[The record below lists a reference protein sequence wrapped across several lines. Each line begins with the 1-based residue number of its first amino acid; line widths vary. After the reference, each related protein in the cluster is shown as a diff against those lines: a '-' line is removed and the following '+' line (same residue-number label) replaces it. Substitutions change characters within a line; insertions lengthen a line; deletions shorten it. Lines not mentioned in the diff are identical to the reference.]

1 MAITTD
7 INLMTI
13 INAFP
18 SFGKYKGYKPVSEGH
33 INDTYIVEYENE
45 NGESSRYLLQRIN
58 VNVFKKPLE
67 LMENVEAVTAF
78 LRGKI
83 KEQGGDPMRET
94 LTVYSAKDGKN
105 HYMAADGGCWRM
117 YNFVEDTFS
126 ISTLTNS
133 EDFKNSA
140 ITFGNFQNLL
150 VEFPIE
156 TLHDTIP
163 NFHNTPSRFN
173 DLKEAVNNNLSGR
186 RDNALSEIEFALARE
201 KDCSVITDLLG
212 TEHVPLRV
220 THNDTKLN
228 NVLFDNKTKKGICVV
243 DLDTVMPGS
252 ALYDFGDSIRFGANT
267 AAEDETDL
275 SKVSLSLEYFK
286 SYVDGYLDSVG
297 KNLTEDELNLLAF
310 SAKLMTFECGMRFL
324 GDYINGDVYFK
335 IDYPEHNL
343 VRARTQFELVADIEK
358 KYDQMQQIVQDLR
371 KEKNI

>member
-1 MAITTD
+1 MSITTKV
-7 INLMTI
+7 NLIEI

-18 SFGKYKGYKPVSEGH
+18 SFGKYKGYKPVTDGH
-33 INDTYIVEYENE
+33 INDTYIVEYENDD
-45 NGESSRYLLQRIN
+45 GISRYLLQRIN

-78 LRGKI
+78 LREKI
-83 KEQGGDPMRET
+83 KENGGDPTRET
-94 LTVYSAKDGKN
+94 LTVYPAKDGKN
-105 HYMAADGGCWRM
+105 HFMAPDGGCWRM
-117 YNFVEDTFS
+117 YNYVEDTFS
-126 ISTLTNS
+126 ISTLTNP

-140 ITFGNFQNLL
+140 ISFGNFQNLL

-173 DLKEAVNNNLSGR
+173 DLKEAVENNISGR
-186 RDNALSEIEFALARE
+186 KENALKEIYFAFERE
-201 KDCSVITDLLG
+201 KDCCVITDLLG
-212 TEHVPLRV
+212 TERIPVRV

-228 NVLFDNKTKKGICVV
+228 NVLFDNKTKKGLCVV
-243 DLDTVMPGS
+243 DLDTVMQGS

-275 SKVSLSLEYFK
+275 SKVSLDLDYFK
-286 SYVDGYLDSVG
+286 AYVDGYLDSVG
-297 KNLTEDELNLLAF
+297 KSLTEDEIALLPF
-310 SAKLMTFECGMRFL
+310 SAKLLTFECGMRFL
-324 GDYINGDVYFK
+324 GDYINGDIYFK

-343 VRARTQFELVADIEK
+343 VRARTQFKLVEDIENKFDEMK
-358 KYDQMQQIVQDLR
+358 KIVSDMR